1 MDAVMLG
8 SQHLTKSKT
17 NGFTLIEMMITV
29 ALLSIVVVIA
39 LPSYQG
45 TVRKAN
51 RASAQSFLLEAADRE
66 QHLFITSRRYAD
78 TIAKLGLTVPK
89 KVSDYYEIVIT
100 LEAGPPAGFLITAN
114 PIGSQTDDGPLSIDR
129 SGKKLPANKW

>member
-1 MDAVMLG
+1 MDAVVPG
-8 SQHLTKSKT
+8 SQHTTESKA
-17 NGFTLIEMMITV
+17 NGFTLIEMMIAVTML
-29 ALLSIVVVIA
+29 AIVVAIA

-45 TVRKAN
+45 SVRKAH

-78 TIAKLGLTVPK
+78 TVEKLGLTIPK
-89 KVSDYYEIVIT
+89 KVSDYYEIVIK
-100 LEAGPPAGFLITAN
+100 LQAGPPAGFLITAN

-129 SGKKLPANKW
+129 SGQKLPVDKW